1 MEVNVREKSKKY
13 EPRTSNFDHLR
24 EMEGPSHEGWVGSG
38 GWRGKWAGI
47 KGSAKG

>member
-38 GWRGKWAGI
+38 VEDYYFQEVLG
-47 KGSAKG
+47 